1 MHMPILKG
9 KALYKAMTRC
19 HRFNIYMFLLLESS
33 GVLHGFYRNGRMA
46 PYGAEAWDCGFV
58 RREFPESRL
67 RQEGGAS
74 ERNGV
79 KMSSEWQENVALAKG
94 A

>member
-1 MHMPILKG
+1 
-9 KALYKAMTRC
+9 
-19 HRFNIYMFLLLESS
+19 
-33 GVLHGFYRNGRMA
+33 MA

-94 A
+94 AWDNVGGKPMEIIGNRWKT